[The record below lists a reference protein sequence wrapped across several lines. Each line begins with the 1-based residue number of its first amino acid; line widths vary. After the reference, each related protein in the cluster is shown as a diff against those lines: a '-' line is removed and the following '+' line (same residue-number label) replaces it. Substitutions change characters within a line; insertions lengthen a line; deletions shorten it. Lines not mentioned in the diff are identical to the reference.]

1 MNEKCIKVYN
11 FLKENGINNK
21 YIYPVPSNGRCGYYS
36 LFLFNIF
43 RNNIL
48 TIQSINL
55 KDDLKDDLINYK
67 DPNGTFDPKL
77 YVNNYCS
84 ELKNFF
90 PDITDFIKL
99 FTKQPGKW
107 MDHPEIIR
115 FRNIFKK
122 NIILINYD
130 DNVGYIKFGGNT
142 ENETLDRRDFFEKF
156 KNSDDTLF
164 LLYHNKGINSSHY
177 ELIDHIKYK
186 KTYDKLFPT
195 EEENIITDINQF
207 TLIVKTH
214 HIFNNIISPC
224 YKIIK

>member
-1 MNEKCIKVYN
+1 MTEKCIKVYN

-21 YIYPVPSNGRCGYYS
+21 YIYPVPSNGKCGYYS

-48 TIQSINL
+48 TIKRINL
-55 KDDLKDDLINYK
+55 KDDL
-67 DPNGTFDPKL
+67 KL

-99 FTKQPGKW
+99 FTKQSGKW
-107 MDHPEIIR
+107 MGHHEIIK

-130 DNVGYIKFGGNT
+130 DNVDYIKFGGNT
-142 ENETLDRRDFFEKF
+142 ENDTLDRGFFFEKF

-164 LLYHNKGINSSHY
+164 LLYHKKGINSSHY

-207 TLIVKTH
+207 KLIVKTH